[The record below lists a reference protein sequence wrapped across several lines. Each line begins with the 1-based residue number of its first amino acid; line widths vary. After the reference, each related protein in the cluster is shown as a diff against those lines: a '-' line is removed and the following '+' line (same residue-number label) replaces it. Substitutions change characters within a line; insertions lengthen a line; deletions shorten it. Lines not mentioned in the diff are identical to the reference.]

1 MPSFYV
7 KPGKASSVSMIPT
20 SEDKVRDEVNV
31 ITHLNECI
39 EVGVD
44 STKSYEKSAHAVSSS
59 NVTHGDAASFLVVAS
74 DSEVRSDKDEIEE
87 TELEDERGV
96 NNRFTDTADD
106 LPSLQSIGF
115 IDVTDEES
123 VECDRDDMN
132 VATTVKDE
140 IAFETFLEKRE
151 DKCDARTKVDVK
163 ANVKYETQK
172 DEFALATKEDLC
184 GFILRLRKEN
194 QFLVDSNQEN
204 LKQIALLE
212 DEVATKQSMVDK
224 MTDYI
229 DEFSASCKEMIQE
242 NATLSDQQDVLNT
255 TIQVLESNNKNLV
268 GEVEH
273 LKSSMQEIVTT
284 NESLQLRID
293 EVTAANDTFVEINNN
308 SEDEIA
314 DLLDVL
320 ERMTKTLE
328 EERVSYEDDITELT
342 TLLDEEKDGKAAI
355 ASLLQEKKSAIVV
368 LTERLQLS
376 HTKNDG
382 LEAEVKSLFSRIKDN
397 LQQIAVLED
406 DVAAKKSMIDAKSKD
421 VERLNSTCK
430 KNASENA
437 DLKKQLKLSEA
448 ESNRIKITVQD
459 LESNVNNYFFEVDNL
474 NISLEV
480 ADTRV
485 RALQAHFM
493 EQETVNIN
501 LNQVNKKRD
510 KTITALLAAIT
521 DLQAGVKLNDS
532 TAKMISK
539 LTSQAKTISW
549 GEISTQDHH

>member
-31 ITHLNECI
+31 ITHLNERI

-44 STKSYEKSAHAVSSS
+44 STTSYEKSAHAVSSS
-59 NVTHGDAASFLVVAS
+59 NVTHGDATSFLVVAS

-96 NNRFTDTADD
+96 NNRFTDTTDD

-115 IDVTDEES
+115 IDVTDDES

-151 DKCDARTKVDVK
+151 CDARTNVDVK

-172 DEFALATKEDLC
+172 DEFAFATEEDLR

-194 QFLVDSNQEN
+194 QFLVDRNQEN
-204 LKQIALLE
+204 VKQIALLE

-293 EVTAANDTFVEINNN
+293 EVTAANNTFVEINNN

-368 LTERLQLS
+368 LTESLQLS

-382 LEAEVKSLFSRIKDN
+382 LEAEVKSLFSRMKDN

-421 VERLNSTCK
+421 VESLISTCK

-437 DLKKQLKLSEA
+437 DLKKQLELSEA

-459 LESNVNNYFFEVDNL
+459 LESNVNNYFFEVENL

-485 RALQAHFM
+485 RALQTLVL

-521 DLQAGVKLNDS
+521 DLQAGEKLNDN

>member
-31 ITHLNECI
+31 ITHLNERI

-44 STKSYEKSAHAVSSS
+44 STTSYEKSAHAVSSS
-59 NVTHGDAASFLVVAS
+59 NVTHGDATSFLVVAS

-96 NNRFTDTADD
+96 NNRFTDTTDD

-115 IDVTDEES
+115 IDVTDDET

-151 DKCDARTKVDVK
+151 CDARTNVDVK

-172 DEFALATKEDLC
+172 DEFAFATEEDLR

-194 QFLVDSNQEN
+194 QFLVDRNQEN
-204 LKQIALLE
+204 VKQIALLE

-293 EVTAANDTFVEINNN
+293 EVTAANNTFVEINNN

-368 LTERLQLS
+368 LTESLQLS

-382 LEAEVKSLFSRIKDN
+382 LEAEVKSLFSRMKDN

-421 VERLNSTCK
+421 VESLISTCK

-437 DLKKQLKLSEA
+437 DLKKQLELSEA

-459 LESNVNNYFFEVDNL
+459 LESNVNNYFFEVENL

-485 RALQAHFM
+485 RALQTLVL

-521 DLQAGVKLNDS
+521 DLQAGEKLNDN